1 MYKENAL
8 PVSVDRWRITGRIE
22 TQSPLHIGD
31 GNHVRISERS
41 CDRQSLDGADP
52 SYATVH
58 IGHNGK
64 PVIPASSLKGAL
76 RAWAE
81 ANRLDCGLIK
91 EVFGDQDRGGAI
103 TFHDAPLDQPS
114 SPADATARFWCNER
128 ATALSPRVVIDPV
141 TRSAAERLLFYVEY
155 VPEGATFNLAITGR
169 NATPRQRSL
178 VLYVLQNAFRLR
190 DAPGDDTH
198 PSRLGSQV
206 ANGWGKV
213 SWSRTSLKTLNLR
226 AWLDAP
232 PKMWHKTL
240 LTVDAAT
247 EANWLAGMDEFETKP
262 QGRVV
267 RLVLTLMFDGPMLVN
282 DPTRCKKGD
291 QNGQNAVGHAVIR
304 RENGQVFLPSAS
316 VRGAFR
322 AQARRIWQTL
332 AWDTGQNAT
341 KAQNTSAPRKGSQ
354 TRLAALWRV
363 FGATGWRAPVEFD
376 DFELRR
382 SEDEY
387 RQEFVAVDRFTGGA
401 AKKKLFNAH
410 ALWKPTFTG
419 DVIIRADRWDEKEW
433 DVRPWV
439 WLLLAFT
446 LRDWIE
452 GDGFIGFGRSKGY
465 GGFRAGC
472 EVIGSGTEVQLLR
485 RVLERESTAL
495 ASPELAQWGQSLKEA
510 INAKE
515 AV

>member
-8 PVSVDRWRITGRIE
+8 PVSVDRWRIVGRIE
-22 TQSPLHIGD
+22 TLSPLHIGD
-31 GNHVRISERS
+31 GYSSLISKRN
-41 CDRQSLDGADP
+41 CNRQSLDGADP

-58 IGHNGK
+58 IGYNGK
-64 PVIPASSLKGAL
+64 PVIPATSLKGAL

-81 ANRLDCGLIK
+81 ANRLDSGLVK
-91 EVFGDQDRGGAI
+91 EVFGYQDRGGTI

-114 SPADATARFWCNER
+114 SPADTTARFWCNER
-128 ATALSPRVVIDPV
+128 ATALSPRVVIDSV
-141 TRSAAERLLFYVEY
+141 ARSAAERLLFYVEY
-155 VPEGATFNLAITGR
+155 VPEGATFRLAITGR
-169 NATPRQRSL
+169 NATARQRSL
-178 VLYVLQNAFRLR
+178 LLYVLQNAFRDGTR
-190 DAPGDDTH
+190 PA
-198 PSRLGSQV
+198 RLGSQV

-213 SWSRTSLKTLNLR
+213 SWSRTGLETLNV
-226 AWLDAP
+226 ASWLAAP
-232 PKMWHKTL
+232 PEMWHKAL
-240 LTVDAAT
+240 RPVDAAT
-247 EANWLAGMDEFETKP
+247 EVNWLALAKFETKP
-262 QGRVV
+262 QGRIV
-267 RLVLTLMFDGPMLVN
+267 RLGLTLTFDGPMVVN

-291 QNGQNAVGHAVIR
+291 QNGRDAVGHAMIR

-332 AWDTGQNAT
+332 AWSNPDQNAST
-341 KAQNTSAPRKGSQ
+341 TPNTNGRHSGSQ
-354 TRLAALWRV
+354 SRLAAFFKV
-363 FGATGWRAPVEFD
+363 FGATGWRAPLEVG
-376 DFELRR
+376 DFELRGA
-382 SEDEY
+382 EDPVV
-387 RQEFVAVDRFTGGA
+387 QEFVAVDRFTGGA

-410 ALWKPTFTG
+410 ALWKPTFAG
-419 DVIIRADRWDEKEW
+419 DVIIRADRWEKKEW

-472 EVIGSGTEVQLLR
+472 EVTGSGREVDLLR
-485 RVLERESTAL
+485 GVLGRDSVAL

-515 AV
+515 AA